1 MQLISLTANKESFK
15 PVVFNSPTGI
25 NLIVAKQKNPDK
37 SDKGDTTNGVGKSL
51 LVALI
56 NFCLGSSTKKAFKES
71 LSGWEF
77 TLKFSINK
85 KEYTATRSTDKQSK
99 IRLNGEE
106 LHFKNEFNPKLGAL
120 LFDIPSDASQL
131 TFRSLF
137 PFFMRPTKASY
148 NDELNPKAVTNPFQV
163 QMVNAFLLGLDV
175 MLAQEK
181 YRLRQEKERI
191 RKLVLNIKD
200 DNYLKDFFTGK
211 KDVSLSK
218 HELSEK
224 IEQLELNLKNF
235 NVAEDYYEI
244 KQQADILKQDIE
256 KLHQQLKLIK
266 IQVANI
272 DESRKISPD
281 IERDK
286 IEQVYKEA
294 SVILQDQAVKQLSE
308 LEKFYEHLSRNRE
321 KRLLDQKND
330 LIRKSKQLEETKY
343 NKSEALNDKLKYLD
357 AHQALDM
364 FTKLSNNLS
373 DLKSKRENLEQYEA
387 LLENYSEEKR
397 KITRAQLDES
407 EKASTYLKDATEVIN
422 STNDFFR
429 TLVKRFYPRA
439 NAGITINND
448 EGDNQIRFS
457 IDAKIEN
464 DKSDGISNVKTFCY
478 DMTLLLKGYGHNVD
492 FIFHDSRLLDGID
505 PRQKYELFLILKELI
520 ANSRKQYILTANYNQ
535 LEEIR
540 PLFESDAAYTKFV
553 KENTILEL
561 KDQSAADKLL
571 GIQVDM
577 DYE

>member
-1 MQLISLTANKESFK
+1 MQLISLNANKESFK

-25 NLIVAKQKNPDK
+25 NLIVANQKNPDK

-77 TLKFSINK
+77 TLKFSINN
-85 KEYTATRSTDKQSK
+85 KEYTATRNTDKQSK
-99 IRLNGEE
+99 IKLNGEE
-106 LHFKNEFNPKLGAL
+106 LDYKNEFNPKLGAL
-120 LFDIPSDASQL
+120 LFDIPSDVSQL

-148 NDELNPKAVTNPFQV
+148 INELNPKAVKNPFQV
-163 QMVNAFLLGLDV
+163 QMVNVFLLGLDV

-191 RKLVLNIKD
+191 RKLVANIKD
-200 DNYLKDFFTGK
+200 DNYLKDFFIGK
-211 KDVSLSK
+211 KDVSLGK
-218 HELSEK
+218 RELTEK

-235 NVAEDYYEI
+235 NVAEDYYDI
-244 KQQADILKQDIE
+244 KQQADNLKQEVE
-256 KLHQQLKLIK
+256 KLHQQLELIK

-308 LEKFYEHLSRNRE
+308 LEKFYKHLSRNRE

-330 LIRKSKQLEETKY
+330 LIRKARQLEETKLS
-343 NKSEALNDKLKYLD
+343 KSGAVDDKLKYLD
-357 AHQALDM
+357 AHQALDIY
-364 FTKLSNNLS
+364 TKLSNNLS
-373 DLKSKRENLEQYEA
+373 DLKSKKENLEQYEA

-397 KITRAQLDES
+397 KITRKQLDES
-407 EKASTYLKDATEVIN
+407 EKASTYLKDATDVIN
-422 STNDFFR
+422 STNVFFR
-429 TLVKRFYPRA
+429 ALVKRFYPKA

-448 EGDNQIRFS
+448 EGDNQTRFN

-478 DMTLLLKGYGHNVD
+478 DMTLLLNGYGHNVN

-505 PRQKYELFLILKELI
+505 PRQKYELFLILTELI
-520 ANSRKQYILTANYNQ
+520 ANSSKQYILTANYNQ
-535 LEEIR
+535 LEEIK
-540 PLFESDAAYTKFV
+540 PLFESEVSYTKFL

-561 KDQSAADKLL
+561 KDQNAADKLL
-571 GIQVDM
+571 GMQVDM